1 MSDSF
6 WLFLIAGAFLSRI
19 IACVLYVVVVLSLV
33 SLLTGCGDGSQL
45 TPQDSSNLQSIALT
59 QDEIN
64 PYKQIC
70 VDDNLALVEAH
81 YQSCLPLYSQESCDS
96 EKAID
101 TVSIMRAWH
110 AIEAEL
116 PGKVI
121 DCNAD
126 FRVSDD
132 YCKGFLIEWLSR
144 EARLCQF
151 Y

>member
-6 WLFLIAGAFLSRI
+6 WLFLIAGEFFVRALMAI
-19 IACVLYVVVVLSLV
+19 LYLIAVLALI
-33 SLLTGCGDGSQL
+33 SLLTGCGGDAQQA
-45 TPQDSSNLQSIALT
+45 PQESSNLQSIALT

-70 VDDNLALVEAH
+70 VDDNLAIVEAH

-101 TVSIMRAWH
+101 TASIMRAWH

-116 PGKVI
+116 PGRVI